1 MANPKKLI
9 SAYSAS
15 CSTGGIFR
23 GHARGNT
30 FNIADA
36 SDVWEDINL
45 HADNMVEK
53 PEKGKIHFY
62 ISNLSLAKVD
72 VTQSSFTTTIHDI
85 SKCQTCGSQNYSSIC
100 HKQFI
105 FICYNLFKFQ

>member
-1 MANPKKLI
+1 MANPKELI
-9 SAYSAS
+9 PAYSAS
-15 CSTGGIFR
+15 CSIGGIFR
-23 GHARGNT
+23 GHAHGNT

-45 HADNMVEK
+45 HVDNMIEK

-62 ISNLSLAKVD
+62 ISN
-72 VTQSSFTTTIHDI
+72 TIYDI
-85 SKCQTCGSQNYSSIC
+85 SKCQTIQTFMECGSQNYLPIC